1 MTIAYDIRNLLN
13 LRAVKEANNWYW
25 SDFISEEQLT
35 AIKLNYPCNFYHPN
49 LAIRFLLFIA
59 ASIAISGVNGLFF
72 VFIVEMAEP
81 AQGALALIAGGA
93 AIFLAQKVLVD
104 TNHHYR
110 SGVVEAVVYFAIGYL
125 VGGIALLT
133 DANIHITLIA
143 SVAVLAFVSIRFLDL
158 ICTFLGV
165 FVLAGFIFYEFYNL
179 GGIFQQIIPFA
190 IMGSFTIIYLIAKK
204 ARKSQANALWA
215 DNLML
220 VELLSILLIYTG
232 GNYFVVRECSVLL
245 LNLSIEPG
253 GDIPFAFIFYAL
265 TVLIPLVLIFRGI
278 QLRNLNMARLGVV
291 ALVLSALTIR
301 HYYSIA
307 PPEIA
312 LTLAGILVLGIT
324 GYLFNYLKVPRNG
337 YTRDKLLQGSGLGTN
352 AMGFVVSQTMGGN
365 VSKPD
370 ESFKGSGGSFGGGG
384 ASGDF

>member
-1 MTIAYDIRNLLN
+1 MWT
-13 LRAVKEANNWYW
+13 
-25 SDFISEEQLT
+25 
-35 AIKLNYPCNFYHPN
+35 
-49 LAIRFLLFIA
+49 
-59 ASIAISGVNGLFF
+59 
-72 VFIVEMAEP
+72 
-81 AQGALALIAGGA
+81 
-93 AIFLAQKVLVD
+93 
-104 TNHHYR
+104 
-110 SGVVEAVVYFAIGYL
+110 
-125 VGGIALLT
+125 
-133 DANIHITLIA
+133 
-143 SVAVLAFVSIRFLDL
+143 
-158 ICTFLGV
+158 
-165 FVLAGFIFYEFYNL
+165 
-179 GGIFQQIIPFA
+179 
-190 IMGSFTIIYLIAKK
+190 
-204 ARKSQANALWA
+204 
-215 DNLML
+215 DNLKL
-220 VELLSILLIYTG
+220 VEFLSLLLIYTG

-253 GDIPFAFIFYAL
+253 GDIPFAFIFYSL

-337 YTRDKLLQGSGLGTN
+337 YTRDKLLQGSGLGAN
-352 AMGFVVSQTMGGN
+352 AMGFIVSQTMGGN

-370 ESFKGSGGSFGGGG
+370 ESFKGGGGSFGGGG

>member
-25 SDFISEEQLT
+25 GDFISEEQLT

-165 FVLAGFIFYEFYNL
+165 FAFAGFIFYEFYVL

-190 IMGSFTIIYLIAKK
+190 IIGSFTIIYLMAKK
-204 ARKSQANALWA
+204 VRKSEAKALWS

-220 VELLSILLIYTG
+220 VELLSLLLIYTG

-253 GDIPFAFIFYAL
+253 GDIPFAFIFYSL